1 MSAYVLGGLP
11 LLEEISMADLDWIN
25 YSGVVTGAIG
35 ALTGIAGALMGVVS
49 LRRTG
54 QIKALDLRL
63 ELRKASADLCHHFRG
78 LRELIDEANRSRVGV
93 LATREGTTW
102 RNRVQGRNIP
112 SAQDV
117 WADQVDTDRA
127 KVGELEA
134 LMPDTKAGYAGLPHE
149 TLETKLVEVHSLQTQ
164 VSALA
169 EKYKAALARDDNT
182 RREIARARQ
191 VPWR

>member
-1 MSAYVLGGLP
+1 MLGGLP

-25 YSGVVTGAIG
+25 YSGVVTGATG
-35 ALTGIAGALMGVVS
+35 ALTGIAGAIMGVVS
-49 LRRTG
+49 IRRTT

-63 ELRKASADLCHHFRG
+63 ELRKASADLCHLFRG
-78 LRELIDEANRSRVGV
+78 LRELIDEADRSRVRV
-93 LATREGTTW
+93 LDVTGGTTR
-102 RNRVQGRNIP
+102 RNRATGRDIIVP
-112 SAQDV
+112 SARDV
-117 WADQVDTDRA
+117 WSDQVNADRA

-169 EKYKAALARDDNT
+169 EKYKAALAKDDNT

-191 VPWR
+191 VLWR